1 MAVPS
6 SFTSDEVALHSL
18 KTWKYIFKYARFNMV
33 SSGHSIS
40 RRRTLVKCPRLG
52 TFTGRYGFVK
62 DLVRAPEL
70 QNLMLE
76 SRKINCCRDGAKY
89 HNRKTSEKTL
99 EGRSLLSQSSR
110 YHPPCALVAPLNV
123 LTWPVLDESALTS
136 SSELVR

>member
-6 SFTSDEVALHSL
+6 SFTCDEAAFHSL
-18 KTWKYIFKYARFNMV
+18 KTWEYIFKYACLNMV
-33 SSGHSIS
+33 SAGHSIGC
-40 RRRTLVKCPRLG
+40 RRTFVKCPRLA
-52 TFTGRYGFVK
+52 TATGRYGFMKYV
-62 DLVRAPEL
+62 VRAPEL
-70 QNLMLE
+70 QNLMFE